1 MNIHH
6 HLINFLF
13 NSRNIRMNKLEI
25 FSLLVNVLS
34 LFVDLIKLTLE
45 IVPSMRIEYINNITM
60 ILLSYYDNIL
70 LLNNIMILLTR

>member
-25 FSLLVNVLS
+25 FSLLVNVPS